1 MKRILTFF
9 LGTALSLYSITSLHS
24 ERLGLDELSRTQ
36 RIKLWEMVE
45 RAGHFEAV
53 ANYCGVRTG
62 LEERIASALRYCIT
76 DSAVA
81 AARAHFRHGLNTWS
95 GSLSSIRKKK
105 EFCADAEINE
115 VIRYHRSKSD
125 RQISQ
130 VRTMCRVCLAIG
142 RCK

>member
-1 MKRILTFF
+1 MKRTLVFF
-9 LGTALSLYSITSLHS
+9 LGTALSLYSVTSLHS
-24 ERLGLDELSRTQ
+24 ERLGLDQLSRTQ

-53 ANYCGVRTG
+53 ANYCGVQTS
-62 LEERIASALRYCIT
+62 LEERIAGALQLCVA

-81 AARAHFRHGLNTWS
+81 AARAHFRHGLNTWKGMLS
-95 GSLSSIRKKK
+95 GVRKK
-105 EFCADAEINE
+105 EFCSDAEIKD
-115 VIRYHRSKSD
+115 VIQYHRSKSD

-130 VRTMCRVCLAIG
+130 VRTMCRACLALG